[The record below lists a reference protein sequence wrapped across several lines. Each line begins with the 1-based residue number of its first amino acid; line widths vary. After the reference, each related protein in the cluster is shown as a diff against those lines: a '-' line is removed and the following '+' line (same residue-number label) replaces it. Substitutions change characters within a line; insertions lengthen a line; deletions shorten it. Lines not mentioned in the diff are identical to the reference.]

1 MFNPLLDA
9 VSTNNV
15 AALRSNLEKQD
26 LDLFSQ
32 TAKTGTTET
41 AIYLLSR
48 HPIATEDH
56 SQHVPRPSPSLNPRQ
71 YLMNES
77 ARHGNV
83 AVFRYLVS
91 ANPLFLTTH
100 NRNIESILINAM
112 DGGIDI
118 WRIILEHD
126 PKWKDYEFSGHRGC
140 VLEIAIDLQKPVILE
155 FLLQQGADTDR
166 AGDPVVELARARK
179 AGPEILD
186 LLRKY
191 ST

>member
-1 MFNPLLDA
+1 
-9 VSTNNV
+9 
-15 AALRSNLEKQD
+15 
-26 LDLFSQ
+26 
-32 TAKTGTTET
+32 
-41 AIYLLSR
+41 
-48 HPIATEDH
+48 
-56 SQHVPRPSPSLNPRQ
+56 
-71 YLMNES
+71 
-77 ARHGNV
+77 
-83 AVFRYLVS
+83 
-91 ANPLFLTTH
+91 
-100 NRNIESILINAM
+100 M